1 MAQSTRK
8 TRVAV
13 VEETTEGT
21 LKAPSSSGEYIAV
34 QDGLTLT
41 PSFETLEN
49 AEFKASIAASKTIL
63 GLENPE
69 GSLSHYCYHSGTEGV
84 EPEIDLLMKAG
95 FGAKSVASTEYNTV
109 ASSTAGTAAAA
120 AVIKVDTGEG
130 ATFERGEALLIK
142 DSSNGYSIR
151 PIESISGDD
160 LTLGFNLSGAPGTG
174 VNLGKAV
181 LYKPADDGHPT
192 LSIWDYR
199 GNGAVVQAMAG
210 ARVTEVGFEASAGEL
225 INMNFS
231 FNGSSFYWDP
241 IEITSSDRF
250 IDFTD
255 DDGTF
260 AASITAKMYRDP
272 HELAAALQQAMNDTA
287 STEVYT
293 VTYSDSTGKY
303 NIKCTGTVLSLLWNT
318 GTNAANTI
326 GDKIGFITSSND
338 TGTAATTGYTS
349 DNAYTLTSPQTPS
362 LDGQDP
368 IAAKHH
374 DVYLGDFA
382 DNVCFHPQSVS
393 MTLSN
398 EVVNVP
404 SICQESGIKE
414 KVINAR
420 TVSVEIQATL
430 DPYEA
435 EKFRRFRSNEETRFM
450 YAGGVKSGGNWV
462 AGKSF
467 CAYIPK
473 CTISSMEVTDADGV
487 VALSM
492 TLSAYTSSGEGEVFF
507 NFV

>member
-1 MAQSTRK
+1 MAESTRK
-8 TRVAV
+8 TRVAI
-13 VEETTEGT
+13 VEESVEGT
-21 LKAPSSSGEYIAV
+21 LKAPSSANEYVAV

-41 PSFETLEN
+41 PAFETLEN

-63 GLENPE
+63 GLESPE
-69 GSLSHYCYHSGTEGV
+69 GSLSHYCYHSGTEGA
-84 EPEIDLLMKAG
+84 EPEIDLLMKG
-95 FGAKSVASTEYNTV
+95 VMGAKSVASTEYDTV

-120 AVIKVDTGEG
+120 AVVKVDTGEG

-151 PIESISGDD
+151 PIESISGND
-160 LTLGFNLSGAPGTG
+160 LTLGFNLPGAPASG

-210 ARVTEVGFEASAGEL
+210 ARVSEMTFEASAGEL
-225 INMNFS
+225 INMSFS
-231 FNGSSFYWDP
+231 MNGSSFYWDP
-241 IEITSSDRF
+241 IEITSADRF

-260 AASITAKMYRDP
+260 AASIPAKFYRDP
-272 HELAAALQQAMNDTA
+272 HELATALQDAMNNTA

-293 VTYSDSTGKY
+293 VTYVDSTGKF

-326 GDKIGFITSSND
+326 GDKIGFLTAAND

-368 IAAKHH
+368 VAAKNH

-382 DNVCFHPQSVS
+382 DNVCFHPSSVS
-393 MTLSN
+393 MTVSN
-398 EVVNVP
+398 EIVDVP

-414 KVINAR
+414 KVINSR
-420 TVSVEIQATL
+420 SVSVEIQATL

-435 EKFRRFRSNEETRFM
+435 EKFRRFRNNEETRFM

-462 AGKSF
+462 AGKCF
-467 CAYIPK
+467 CVYIPK
-473 CTISSMEVTDADGV
+473 CTISSIEVIDADGV
-487 VALSM
+487 VALTM
-492 TLSAYTSSGEGEVFF
+492 TLSGYTSSGEGEVFF

>member
-1 MAQSTRK
+1 MAESTRK
-8 TRVAV
+8 TRVAI
-13 VEETTEGT
+13 VEESTEGT
-21 LKAPSSSGEYIAV
+21 LKAPSSANEYVAV

-63 GLENPE
+63 GLEAPE

-84 EPEIDLLMKAG
+84 VPEIDLLMKG
-95 FGAKSVASTEYNTV
+95 VMGASSVASTEYNTV
-109 ASSTAGTAAAA
+109 ASSTAGSATAAA
-120 AVIKVDTGEG
+120 VVKVDTGEG
-130 ATFERGEALLIK
+130 ATFEAGEALLIK
-142 DSSNGYSIR
+142 DSTNGYSIR
-151 PIESISGDD
+151 PIASISGDD
-160 LTLGFNLSGAPGTG
+160 LTLAFNLPGAPGTG

-181 LYKPADDGHPT
+181 LYKPSDDAHPS

-210 ARVTEVGFEASAGEL
+210 ARVSEMGFEASAGEL

-231 FNGSSFYWDP
+231 FAGSSFYWDP
-241 IEITSSDRF
+241 VEIASADRY
-250 IDFTD
+250 IDWTD
-255 DDGTF
+255 DGGTF
-260 AASITAKMYRDP
+260 AASITAKFYRDP
-272 HELAAALQQAMNDTA
+272 HDLASALQTAMNDSA
-287 STEVYT
+287 SAETFT
-293 VTYSDSTGKY
+293 VTYSNTTGKY
-303 NIKCTGTVLSLLWNT
+303 TIKGTGTVLSLLWNT

-326 GDKIGFITSSND
+326 GDKIGFSTAAND

-349 DNAYTLTSPQTPS
+349 DNAYTLTSPQTPA

-368 IAAKHH
+368 IAAKAH
-374 DVYLGDFA
+374 DVYLGDYA
-382 DNVCFHPQSVS
+382 DNVCFHPQSVNI
-393 MTLSN
+393 TVSN
-398 EVVNVP
+398 EITDVP

-414 KVINAR
+414 KVINSR

-435 EKFRRFRSNEETRFM
+435 EKFSRFRNNSETTFM
-450 YAGGVKSGGNWV
+450 YAGGIKVGGNWV

-473 CTISSMEVTDADGV
+473 CTISAIEVTDADGV
-487 VALSM
+487 VAVSM
-492 TLSAYTSSGEGEVFF
+492 TLSAYTGSGEGEFYF